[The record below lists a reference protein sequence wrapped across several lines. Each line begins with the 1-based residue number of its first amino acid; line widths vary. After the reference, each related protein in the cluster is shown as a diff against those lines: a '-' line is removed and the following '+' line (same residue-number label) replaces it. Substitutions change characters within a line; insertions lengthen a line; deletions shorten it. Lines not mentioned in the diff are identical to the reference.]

1 MFKWYT
7 KKIVGLI
14 SFISRIIDTFMY
26 TLLQLL
32 KIKSISKKFMVSQ
45 NVGNKERLSEV
56 KKISFAVCADLF
68 IIFAK
73 DFKETVWA

>member
-14 SFISRIIDTFMY
+14 SFISKIIDTFMY

-45 NVGNKERLSEV
+45 NVGKGKSVRSKEN
-56 KKISFAVCADLF
+56 
-68 IIFAK
+68 
-73 DFKETVWA
+73 